1 MVLKGFC
8 QKDCI
13 NGLSKDEAQMVKDI
27 PNINDQLTLQEEEID
42 GINSHITNMS
52 SDIEDLQVASINF
65 ADHFD
70 TLDGKVSTL
79 ENDLDYVSGEID
91 KVPQTASFY
100 LYENVDWSDLFDT
113 ANNRLITDVL
123 ISFELQTHYNHV
135 GSSYLNTDIETISF
149 IIPKTTQK
157 VSNKIV
163 LNPKTYNLNV
173 TGDDADNFHFVT
185 AFIPTFEI
193 DTVNATFNL
202 TVISKMIGKETDTT
216 SVTYNNT
223 SYLVSYYESQSI
235 TFTKQITANPVANVL
250 NFRLYTRGVVE

>member
-1 MVLKGFC
+1 MVLEGFC
-8 QKDCI
+8 QKNCV
-13 NGLSKDEAQMVKDI
+13 NGLTKEEAQSVRDI
-27 PNINDQLTLQEEEID
+27 PLIEESID
-42 GINSHITNMS
+42 GINSHIGNMQ
-52 SDIEDLQVASINF
+52 SDIEDLQLASINF

-70 TLDGKVSTL
+70 TLDGKVRNL
-79 ENDLDYVSGEID
+79 ESSVEYVDQQIEKIPEI
-91 KVPQTASFY
+91 ASFY
-100 LYENVDWSDLFDT
+100 LYDNVDWGDLFDS
-113 ANNRLITDVL
+113 ANDRLKTDVL

-135 GSSYLNTDIETISF
+135 GSSYLSTDIETISF
-149 IIPKTTQK
+149 IIPKATQK

-173 TGDDADNFHFVT
+173 TGDDSDNFHFVT

-216 SVTYNNT
+216 SVTYNTT
-223 SYLVSYYESQSI
+223 SYLVSYYESQTV
-235 TFTKQITANPVANVL
+235 TFTKQITTNPTQNVL